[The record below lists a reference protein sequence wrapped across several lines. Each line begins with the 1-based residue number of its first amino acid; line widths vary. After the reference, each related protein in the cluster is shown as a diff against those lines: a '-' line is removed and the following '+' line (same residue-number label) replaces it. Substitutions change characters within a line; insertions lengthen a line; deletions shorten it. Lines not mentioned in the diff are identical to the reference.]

1 MDLLK
6 LLLLRNILT
15 CDDDECDSGS
25 LLRNLLLLSW
35 LFDDDKS
42 D

>member
-1 MDLLK
+1 MDFLEFLILHHLLN
-6 LLLLRNILT
+6 R
-15 CDDDECDSGS
+15 DDDECDSGS

-35 LFDDDKS
+35 LFNDDKS

>member
-1 MDLLK
+1 MDFLDFFLLHH
-6 LLLLRNILT
+6 LLNR
-15 CDDDECDSGS
+15 DDDECDCGS

-35 LFDDDKS
+35 LFDDDRL